1 MKNKIVQT
9 IQEYV
14 IIALGCT
21 IMAAGVSLFLL
32 PNELSTGGFSG
43 IATIVYYFFKV
54 PMGVTV
60 LALNI
65 PLLIIAYFK
74 VGKQLFA
81 RSIYGTIVFSLMID
95 LIDKITPL
103 ILKFD
108 ASTGG
113 SDLLSHIIRAYK
125 KQYKSSSLILSVDTV
140 VIALNV
146 IFFKNIEIGLYS
158 AIAIFLMGKMIDLIF
173 EGVNFTKVIF
183 IISPKYEEIAGQISA
198 SINRGSTGL
207 FSKGM
212 YTDQEKLTLLC
223 VGSRTEAYE
232 MQSIAKD
239 IDADGVHVGQSD
251 MEAMDVRKILGP
263 DKILGVSA
271 QTVEQ
276 AIIAEKHGADYL
288 GVGAVFTTGSKDDA
302 DDVSHETLKAICEA
316 VSIPVIAIG
325 GITKDN
331 VAELAGS
338 GICGVAVISAIFGQK
353 DIQKA
358 TEELKFSVENMLDA

>member
-103 ILKFD
+103 THDRFLGCIYGGVFAGIGTAIILKFD

-232 MQSIAKD
+232 MQSIAKE
-239 IDADGVHVGQSD
+239 IDK
-251 MEAMDVRKILGP
+251 EAFIIIMNAREVIGKGFKI
-263 DKILGVSA
+263 
-271 QTVEQ
+271 
-276 AIIAEKHGADYL
+276 
-288 GVGAVFTTGSKDDA
+288 
-302 DDVSHETLKAICEA
+302 
-316 VSIPVIAIG
+316 
-325 GITKDN
+325 
-331 VAELAGS
+331 
-338 GICGVAVISAIFGQK
+338 
-353 DIQKA
+353 
-358 TEELKFSVENMLDA
+358 

>member
-74 VGKQLFA
+74 IGKQLFA

-103 ILKFD
+103 THDRFLGCIYGGIFAGIGTAIILKFD

-239 IDADGVHVGQSD
+239 IDK
-251 MEAMDVRKILGP
+251 EAFIIIMNAREVIGKGFN
-263 DKILGVSA
+263 KK
-271 QTVEQ
+271 TV
-276 AIIAEKHGADYL
+276 
-288 GVGAVFTTGSKDDA
+288 
-302 DDVSHETLKAICEA
+302 
-316 VSIPVIAIG
+316 
-325 GITKDN
+325 
-331 VAELAGS
+331 
-338 GICGVAVISAIFGQK
+338 
-353 DIQKA
+353 
-358 TEELKFSVENMLDA
+358 

>member
-103 ILKFD
+103 THDRFLGCIYGGIFAGIGTAIILKFD

-125 KQYKSSSLILSVDTV
+125 KQYKSSSLILAVDTV

-232 MQSIAKD
+232 MQSIAKE
-239 IDADGVHVGQSD
+239 IDK
-251 MEAMDVRKILGP
+251 EAFIIIMNAREVIGKGFKI
-263 DKILGVSA
+263 
-271 QTVEQ
+271 
-276 AIIAEKHGADYL
+276 
-288 GVGAVFTTGSKDDA
+288 
-302 DDVSHETLKAICEA
+302 
-316 VSIPVIAIG
+316 
-325 GITKDN
+325 
-331 VAELAGS
+331 
-338 GICGVAVISAIFGQK
+338 
-353 DIQKA
+353 
-358 TEELKFSVENMLDA
+358 

>member
-1 MKNKIVQT
+1 MKSKIVQA

-103 ILKFD
+103 THDRFLGCIYGGVFAGIGTAIILKFD

-173 EGVNFTKVIF
+173 EGVNFAKVIF

-232 MQSIAKD
+232 MQSIAKE
-239 IDADGVHVGQSD
+239 IDK
-251 MEAMDVRKILGP
+251 EAFIIIINAREVIGKGFKI
-263 DKILGVSA
+263 
-271 QTVEQ
+271 
-276 AIIAEKHGADYL
+276 
-288 GVGAVFTTGSKDDA
+288 
-302 DDVSHETLKAICEA
+302 
-316 VSIPVIAIG
+316 
-325 GITKDN
+325 
-331 VAELAGS
+331 
-338 GICGVAVISAIFGQK
+338 
-353 DIQKA
+353 
-358 TEELKFSVENMLDA
+358 

>member
-1 MKNKIVQT
+1 MENKI
-9 IQEYV
+9 IQIIREYI

-43 IATIVYYFFKV
+43 IATILYYFFKI

-65 PLLIIAYFK
+65 PLLVIAYFK

-103 ILKFD
+103 TFDRFLGCIYGGIFAGIGTAIILKFD

-125 KQYKSSSLILSVDTV
+125 KQYKSSSLILTFDTII
-140 VIALNV
+140 IALNV

-198 SINRGSTGL
+198 TVNRGSTGL

-232 MQSIAKD
+232 MQTIAKE
-239 IDADGVHVGQSD
+239 IDSGAFII
-251 MEAMDVRKILGP
+251 ILNAREVIG
-263 DKILGVSA
+263 KGFN
-271 QTVEQ
+271 
-276 AIIAEKHGADYL
+276 K
-288 GVGAVFTTGSKDDA
+288 K
-302 DDVSHETLKAICEA
+302 TL
-316 VSIPVIAIG
+316 
-325 GITKDN
+325 
-331 VAELAGS
+331 
-338 GICGVAVISAIFGQK
+338 
-353 DIQKA
+353 
-358 TEELKFSVENMLDA
+358 

>member
-74 VGKQLFA
+74 IGKQLFA

-103 ILKFD
+103 THDKFLGCIYGGIFAGIGTAIILKFD

-125 KQYKSSSLILSVDTV
+125 KQYKSSSLILAVDTV

-232 MQSIAKD
+232 MQSIAKE
-239 IDADGVHVGQSD
+239 IDK
-251 MEAMDVRKILGP
+251 EAFIIIMNAREVIGKGFKI
-263 DKILGVSA
+263 
-271 QTVEQ
+271 
-276 AIIAEKHGADYL
+276 
-288 GVGAVFTTGSKDDA
+288 
-302 DDVSHETLKAICEA
+302 
-316 VSIPVIAIG
+316 
-325 GITKDN
+325 
-331 VAELAGS
+331 
-338 GICGVAVISAIFGQK
+338 
-353 DIQKA
+353 
-358 TEELKFSVENMLDA
+358 

>member
-1 MKNKIVQT
+1 MKSKIVQA

-103 ILKFD
+103 THDRFLGCIYGGVFAGIGTAIILKFD

-125 KQYKSSSLILSVDTV
+125 KQYKSSSLILTFDTII
-140 VIALNV
+140 IALNV

-198 SINRGSTGL
+198 TVNRGSTGL

-232 MQSIAKD
+232 MQSIAKE
-239 IDADGVHVGQSD
+239 IDK
-251 MEAMDVRKILGP
+251 EAFIIIMNAREVIGKGFKI
-263 DKILGVSA
+263 
-271 QTVEQ
+271 
-276 AIIAEKHGADYL
+276 
-288 GVGAVFTTGSKDDA
+288 
-302 DDVSHETLKAICEA
+302 
-316 VSIPVIAIG
+316 
-325 GITKDN
+325 
-331 VAELAGS
+331 
-338 GICGVAVISAIFGQK
+338 
-353 DIQKA
+353 
-358 TEELKFSVENMLDA
+358 

>member
-74 VGKQLFA
+74 IGKQLFA

-103 ILKFD
+103 THDRFLGCIYGGIFAGIGTAIILKFD

-125 KQYKSSSLILSVDTV
+125 KQYKSSSLILAVDTV

-173 EGVNFTKVIF
+173 EGVNFAKVIF

-232 MQSIAKD
+232 MQSIAKE
-239 IDADGVHVGQSD
+239 IDK
-251 MEAMDVRKILGP
+251 EAFIIIMNAREVIGKGFKI
-263 DKILGVSA
+263 
-271 QTVEQ
+271 
-276 AIIAEKHGADYL
+276 
-288 GVGAVFTTGSKDDA
+288 
-302 DDVSHETLKAICEA
+302 
-316 VSIPVIAIG
+316 
-325 GITKDN
+325 
-331 VAELAGS
+331 
-338 GICGVAVISAIFGQK
+338 
-353 DIQKA
+353 
-358 TEELKFSVENMLDA
+358 

>member
-1 MKNKIVQT
+1 MPIIANNGNIGDFFMKNKIVQT

-60 LALNI
+60 FSLNI

-74 VGKQLFA
+74 IGKQLFA

-103 ILKFD
+103 THDRFLGCIYGGIFAGIGTAIILKFD

-232 MQSIAKD
+232 MQSIAKE
-239 IDADGVHVGQSD
+239 IDK
-251 MEAMDVRKILGP
+251 EAFIIIMNAREVIGKGFKI
-263 DKILGVSA
+263 
-271 QTVEQ
+271 
-276 AIIAEKHGADYL
+276 
-288 GVGAVFTTGSKDDA
+288 
-302 DDVSHETLKAICEA
+302 
-316 VSIPVIAIG
+316 
-325 GITKDN
+325 
-331 VAELAGS
+331 
-338 GICGVAVISAIFGQK
+338 
-353 DIQKA
+353 
-358 TEELKFSVENMLDA
+358 

>member
-1 MKNKIVQT
+1 MPIIANNGNIGDFFMKNKIVQT

-74 VGKQLFA
+74 IGKQLFA

-103 ILKFD
+103 THDRFLGCIYGGVFAGIGTAIILKFD

-113 SDLLSHIIRAYK
+113 SDLLSHIIKAYK
-125 KQYKSSSLILSVDTV
+125 KQYKSSSLILTFDTII
-140 VIALNV
+140 IALNV

-158 AIAIFLMGKMIDLIF
+158 AIALFLMGKMIDLIF
-173 EGVNFTKVIF
+173 EGVNFAKVIF

-232 MQSIAKD
+232 MQSIAKE
-239 IDADGVHVGQSD
+239 IDK
-251 MEAMDVRKILGP
+251 EAFIIIMNAREVIGKGFKI
-263 DKILGVSA
+263 
-271 QTVEQ
+271 
-276 AIIAEKHGADYL
+276 
-288 GVGAVFTTGSKDDA
+288 
-302 DDVSHETLKAICEA
+302 
-316 VSIPVIAIG
+316 
-325 GITKDN
+325 
-331 VAELAGS
+331 
-338 GICGVAVISAIFGQK
+338 
-353 DIQKA
+353 
-358 TEELKFSVENMLDA
+358 

>member
-103 ILKFD
+103 THDRFLGCIYGGIFAGIGTAIILKFD

-232 MQSIAKD
+232 MQSIAKE
-239 IDADGVHVGQSD
+239 IDKGAFIIIINAREVIGKGF
-251 MEAMDVRKILGP
+251 KI
-263 DKILGVSA
+263 
-271 QTVEQ
+271 
-276 AIIAEKHGADYL
+276 
-288 GVGAVFTTGSKDDA
+288 
-302 DDVSHETLKAICEA
+302 
-316 VSIPVIAIG
+316 
-325 GITKDN
+325 
-331 VAELAGS
+331 
-338 GICGVAVISAIFGQK
+338 
-353 DIQKA
+353 
-358 TEELKFSVENMLDA
+358 

>member
-1 MKNKIVQT
+1 MKSKIVQT

-14 IIALGCT
+14 MIALGCT

-81 RSIYGTIVFSLMID
+81 RSIYGTIIFSLMID

-103 ILKFD
+103 TYDRFLGCIYGGIFAGIGTAIILKFD

-125 KQYKSSSLILSVDTV
+125 KQYKSSSLILSIDTV

-173 EGVNFTKVIF
+173 EGVNFAKVIF

-232 MQSIAKD
+232 MQSIAKE
-239 IDADGVHVGQSD
+239 IDKGAFIIIINAREVIGKGF
-251 MEAMDVRKILGP
+251 KI
-263 DKILGVSA
+263 
-271 QTVEQ
+271 
-276 AIIAEKHGADYL
+276 
-288 GVGAVFTTGSKDDA
+288 
-302 DDVSHETLKAICEA
+302 
-316 VSIPVIAIG
+316 
-325 GITKDN
+325 
-331 VAELAGS
+331 
-338 GICGVAVISAIFGQK
+338 
-353 DIQKA
+353 
-358 TEELKFSVENMLDA
+358 

>member
-103 ILKFD
+103 THDRFLGCIYGGVFAGIGTAIILKFD

-173 EGVNFTKVIF
+173 EGVNFAKVIF

-232 MQSIAKD
+232 MQSIAKE
-239 IDADGVHVGQSD
+239 IDK
-251 MEAMDVRKILGP
+251 EAF
-263 DKILGVSA
+263 
-271 QTVEQ
+271 
-276 AIIAEKHGADYL
+276 IIIINAREVIGKG
-288 GVGAVFTTGSKDDA
+288 FNKK
-302 DDVSHETLKAICEA
+302 TL
-316 VSIPVIAIG
+316 
-325 GITKDN
+325 
-331 VAELAGS
+331 
-338 GICGVAVISAIFGQK
+338 
-353 DIQKA
+353 
-358 TEELKFSVENMLDA
+358 

>member
-74 VGKQLFA
+74 IGKQLFA

-103 ILKFD
+103 THDRFLGCIYGGIFAGIGTAIILKFD

-125 KQYKSSSLILSVDTV
+125 KQYKSSSLILAVDTV

-239 IDADGVHVGQSD
+239 IDK
-251 MEAMDVRKILGP
+251 EAFIIIINAREVIGKGFKI
-263 DKILGVSA
+263 
-271 QTVEQ
+271 
-276 AIIAEKHGADYL
+276 
-288 GVGAVFTTGSKDDA
+288 
-302 DDVSHETLKAICEA
+302 
-316 VSIPVIAIG
+316 
-325 GITKDN
+325 
-331 VAELAGS
+331 
-338 GICGVAVISAIFGQK
+338 
-353 DIQKA
+353 
-358 TEELKFSVENMLDA
+358 

>member
-74 VGKQLFA
+74 IGKQLFA

-103 ILKFD
+103 THDRFLGCIYGGVFAGIGTAIILKFD

-232 MQSIAKD
+232 MQSIAKE
-239 IDADGVHVGQSD
+239 IDK
-251 MEAMDVRKILGP
+251 EAFIIIMNAREVIGKGFKI
-263 DKILGVSA
+263 
-271 QTVEQ
+271 
-276 AIIAEKHGADYL
+276 
-288 GVGAVFTTGSKDDA
+288 
-302 DDVSHETLKAICEA
+302 
-316 VSIPVIAIG
+316 
-325 GITKDN
+325 
-331 VAELAGS
+331 
-338 GICGVAVISAIFGQK
+338 
-353 DIQKA
+353 
-358 TEELKFSVENMLDA
+358 

>member
-1 MKNKIVQT
+1 
-9 IQEYV
+9 
-14 IIALGCT
+14 
-21 IMAAGVSLFLL
+21 MAAGVSLFLL

-74 VGKQLFA
+74 IGKQLFA

-103 ILKFD
+103 THDRFLGCIYGGIFAGIGTAIILKFD

-125 KQYKSSSLILSVDTV
+125 KQYKSSSLILAVDTV

-173 EGVNFTKVIF
+173 EGVNFAKVIF

-232 MQSIAKD
+232 MQSIAKE
-239 IDADGVHVGQSD
+239 IDK
-251 MEAMDVRKILGP
+251 EAF
-263 DKILGVSA
+263 
-271 QTVEQ
+271 
-276 AIIAEKHGADYL
+276 IIIMNAREVIGKG
-288 GVGAVFTTGSKDDA
+288 FNKK
-302 DDVSHETLKAICEA
+302 TL
-316 VSIPVIAIG
+316 
-325 GITKDN
+325 
-331 VAELAGS
+331 
-338 GICGVAVISAIFGQK
+338 
-353 DIQKA
+353 
-358 TEELKFSVENMLDA
+358 

>member
-60 LALNI
+60 FSLNT

-74 VGKQLFA
+74 IGKQLFA

-103 ILKFD
+103 THDRFLGCIYGGIFAGIGTAIILKFD

-232 MQSIAKD
+232 MQSIAKE
-239 IDADGVHVGQSD
+239 IDK
-251 MEAMDVRKILGP
+251 EAFIIIINAREVIGKGFKI
-263 DKILGVSA
+263 
-271 QTVEQ
+271 
-276 AIIAEKHGADYL
+276 
-288 GVGAVFTTGSKDDA
+288 
-302 DDVSHETLKAICEA
+302 
-316 VSIPVIAIG
+316 
-325 GITKDN
+325 
-331 VAELAGS
+331 
-338 GICGVAVISAIFGQK
+338 
-353 DIQKA
+353 
-358 TEELKFSVENMLDA
+358 

>member
-1 MKNKIVQT
+1 MKSKIVQA

-103 ILKFD
+103 THDRFLGCIYGGVFAGIGTAIILKFD

-173 EGVNFTKVIF
+173 EGVNFAKVIF

-232 MQSIAKD
+232 MQSIAKE
-239 IDADGVHVGQSD
+239 IDK
-251 MEAMDVRKILGP
+251 EAFIIIMNAREVIGKGFKI
-263 DKILGVSA
+263 
-271 QTVEQ
+271 
-276 AIIAEKHGADYL
+276 
-288 GVGAVFTTGSKDDA
+288 
-302 DDVSHETLKAICEA
+302 
-316 VSIPVIAIG
+316 
-325 GITKDN
+325 
-331 VAELAGS
+331 
-338 GICGVAVISAIFGQK
+338 
-353 DIQKA
+353 
-358 TEELKFSVENMLDA
+358 

>member
-1 MKNKIVQT
+1 MKSKIVQA

-103 ILKFD
+103 THDRFLGCIYGGVFAGIGTAIILKFD

-232 MQSIAKD
+232 MQSIAKE
-239 IDADGVHVGQSD
+239 IDK
-251 MEAMDVRKILGP
+251 EAF
-263 DKILGVSA
+263 
-271 QTVEQ
+271 
-276 AIIAEKHGADYL
+276 IIIINAREVIGKG
-288 GVGAVFTTGSKDDA
+288 FNKK
-302 DDVSHETLKAICEA
+302 TL
-316 VSIPVIAIG
+316 
-325 GITKDN
+325 
-331 VAELAGS
+331 
-338 GICGVAVISAIFGQK
+338 
-353 DIQKA
+353 
-358 TEELKFSVENMLDA
+358 

>member
-1 MKNKIVQT
+1 MPIIANNGNIGDFFMKNKIVQT

-74 VGKQLFA
+74 IGKQLFA

-103 ILKFD
+103 THDRFLGCIYGGIFAGIGTAIILKFD

-125 KQYKSSSLILSVDTV
+125 KQYKSSSLILAVDTV

-232 MQSIAKD
+232 MQSIAKE
-239 IDADGVHVGQSD
+239 IDK
-251 MEAMDVRKILGP
+251 EAFIIIMNAREVIGKGFKI
-263 DKILGVSA
+263 
-271 QTVEQ
+271 
-276 AIIAEKHGADYL
+276 
-288 GVGAVFTTGSKDDA
+288 
-302 DDVSHETLKAICEA
+302 
-316 VSIPVIAIG
+316 
-325 GITKDN
+325 
-331 VAELAGS
+331 
-338 GICGVAVISAIFGQK
+338 
-353 DIQKA
+353 
-358 TEELKFSVENMLDA
+358 

>member
-1 MKNKIVQT
+1 MKSKIVQA

-74 VGKQLFA
+74 IGKQLFA

-103 ILKFD
+103 THDRFLGCIYGGIFAGIGTAIILKFD

-173 EGVNFTKVIF
+173 EGVNFAKVIF

-232 MQSIAKD
+232 MQSIAKE
-239 IDADGVHVGQSD
+239 IDK
-251 MEAMDVRKILGP
+251 EAFIIIINAREVIGKGFKI
-263 DKILGVSA
+263 
-271 QTVEQ
+271 
-276 AIIAEKHGADYL
+276 
-288 GVGAVFTTGSKDDA
+288 
-302 DDVSHETLKAICEA
+302 
-316 VSIPVIAIG
+316 
-325 GITKDN
+325 
-331 VAELAGS
+331 
-338 GICGVAVISAIFGQK
+338 
-353 DIQKA
+353 
-358 TEELKFSVENMLDA
+358 

>member
-1 MKNKIVQT
+1 MPIIANNGNIGDFFMKNKIVQT

-74 VGKQLFA
+74 IGKQLFA

-103 ILKFD
+103 THDRFLGCIYGGIFAGIGTAIILKFD

-239 IDADGVHVGQSD
+239 IDK
-251 MEAMDVRKILGP
+251 EAFIIIINAREVIGKGFKI
-263 DKILGVSA
+263 
-271 QTVEQ
+271 
-276 AIIAEKHGADYL
+276 
-288 GVGAVFTTGSKDDA
+288 
-302 DDVSHETLKAICEA
+302 
-316 VSIPVIAIG
+316 
-325 GITKDN
+325 
-331 VAELAGS
+331 
-338 GICGVAVISAIFGQK
+338 
-353 DIQKA
+353 
-358 TEELKFSVENMLDA
+358 

>member
-32 PNELSTGGFSG
+32 PNKLSTGGFSG

-103 ILKFD
+103 THDRFLGCIYGGVFAGIGTAIILKFD

-125 KQYKSSSLILSVDTV
+125 KQYKSSSLILAVDTV

-232 MQSIAKD
+232 MQSIAKE
-239 IDADGVHVGQSD
+239 IDK
-251 MEAMDVRKILGP
+251 EAFIIIMNAREVIGKGFKI
-263 DKILGVSA
+263 
-271 QTVEQ
+271 
-276 AIIAEKHGADYL
+276 
-288 GVGAVFTTGSKDDA
+288 
-302 DDVSHETLKAICEA
+302 
-316 VSIPVIAIG
+316 
-325 GITKDN
+325 
-331 VAELAGS
+331 
-338 GICGVAVISAIFGQK
+338 
-353 DIQKA
+353 
-358 TEELKFSVENMLDA
+358 

>member
-1 MKNKIVQT
+1 MPIIANNGNIGDFFMKNKIVQT

-74 VGKQLFA
+74 IGKQLFA

-103 ILKFD
+103 THDRFLGCIYGGVFAGIGTAIILKFD

-125 KQYKSSSLILSVDTV
+125 KQYKSSSLILAVDTV

-232 MQSIAKD
+232 MQSIAKE
-239 IDADGVHVGQSD
+239 IDK
-251 MEAMDVRKILGP
+251 EAFIIIINAREVIGKGFKI
-263 DKILGVSA
+263 
-271 QTVEQ
+271 
-276 AIIAEKHGADYL
+276 
-288 GVGAVFTTGSKDDA
+288 
-302 DDVSHETLKAICEA
+302 
-316 VSIPVIAIG
+316 
-325 GITKDN
+325 
-331 VAELAGS
+331 
-338 GICGVAVISAIFGQK
+338 
-353 DIQKA
+353 
-358 TEELKFSVENMLDA
+358 